1 MTDRPSGIPPQRA
14 ATAAGV
20 ARILDLFTLDGD
32 VAVVTGASSGIGQ
45 AAAEILAAA
54 GARVAVLGRNA
65 ARLDTVVQ
73 GIRAAGGQATGY
85 ELEVTDKDAVRDV
98 FERVN
103 EELGAPEIVVANAGV
118 GAGRAYQHEEGRLAA
133 YPDEIWDR
141 TVATNLTA
149 VFHTLRE
156 AARTMPDGGRMIVTA
171 STAGMRTDPMVGYA
185 YVVTKSGVLSLVR
198 QAALEFAPRGIRVN
212 AISPGPF
219 VTRIGGDQPMA
230 PERAAAWEATIPLGH
245 MGDTSEIQG
254 AMLYLSSPA
263 SSFVTGAV
271 LPVDGGAL
279 ALSHLSF

>member
-1 MTDRPSGIPPQRA
+1 MSGQPAEDRERA

-65 ARLDTVVQ
+65 ERLDSVVR
-73 GIRAAGGQATGY
+73 GIRSAGGQATGY
-85 ELEVTDKDAVRDV
+85 ELEITDTDAVRDV

-103 EELGAPEIVVANAGV
+103 AELGAPEIVIANAGA
-118 GAGRAYQHEEGRLAA
+118 GAGHAYPHEEGRLEA
-133 YPDEIWDR
+133 YPDEVWDR
-141 TVATNLTA
+141 AVATNLTG

-156 AARTMPDGGRMIVTA
+156 AARTMPHGGRMIVTS

-185 YVVTKSGVLSLVR
+185 YVVTKAGVLSLVR
-198 QAALEFAPRGIRVN
+198 QAALEFAPKGIRVN
-212 AISPGPF
+212 AIAPGPF
-219 VTRIGGDQPMA
+219 YTRIGGDQPMA
-230 PERAAAWEATIPLGH
+230 PDRRAAWEATIPLGH
-245 MGDTSEIQG
+245 LGDTSEIQG
-254 AMLYLSSPA
+254 AMLYLSTRA
-263 SSFVTGAV
+263 SSFVTGSV